1 MFEMGCYEIFFG
13 DIIGVGILGVMKQ
26 LIVVVT
32 KYVLIEKVVVYCY
45 DIYGQVLVNIL
56 VVLQVMVFKKIQ

>member
-56 VVLQVMVFKKIQ
+56 VVLQVMVFKKIR